1 MKKRSGHYCR
11 ICGRRRPNEKFSGN
25 GHRIHVCQECA
36 RTPKEER
43 EAIEQEEEI
52 FNYLRQSH
60 ISNKNMARLKEL
72 AGSSNQQIA
81 EQAALVHEIARVKPY
96 KRKRLK
102 VLARTRKD
110 LLDKLEDTGLILA
123 HHW

>member
-1 MKKRSGHYCR
+1 M
-11 ICGRRRPNEKFSGN
+11 
-25 GHRIHVCQECA
+25 
-36 RTPKEER
+36 PKEER
-43 EAIEQEEEI
+43 EMMEQEEEI
-52 FNYLRQSH
+52 LQYLRQSH

-72 AGSSNQQIA
+72 AGSSKQRIA
-81 EQAALVHEIARVKPY
+81 EQAALVHEIARIKPY

-102 VLARTRKD
+102 VLAQTRKD

>member
-1 MKKRSGHYCR
+1 M
-11 ICGRRRPNEKFSGN
+11 
-25 GHRIHVCQECA
+25 
-36 RTPKEER
+36 PKEKR
-43 EAIEQEEEI
+43 EVIEQEEEV
-52 FNYLRQSH
+52 FQYLRQSH

-81 EQAALVHEIARVKPY
+81 EQVALVHEIARIKPY

-110 LLDKLEDTGLILA
+110 FLDKLEDTGMIRA
-123 HHW
+123 HNW

>member
-1 MKKRSGHYCR
+1 
-11 ICGRRRPNEKFSGN
+11 
-25 GHRIHVCQECA
+25 
-36 RTPKEER
+36 
-43 EAIEQEEEI
+43 
-52 FNYLRQSH
+52 
-60 ISNKNMARLKEL
+60 MARLKEL